1 MNNENKIV
9 FDTPYFKLETIDG
22 DLSSDPYYRLTG
34 PDSAII
40 CLLNS
45 KSEILLVK
53 QFRPSLGYKT
63 FEFPAGAVEVGEEP
77 QQAAIREVLEETGYK
92 CELLSLGTYF
102 HLMMNR
108 TNIRDFLFI
117 GLVEESETQ
126 IRNEN
131 AIEVQWISRNNLLKL
146 AINGD
151 YRQLAGLGIMQLAG
165 GVLGI
170 DIWHESD
177 KLVVEVLRNS
187 LSAEEG

>member
-1 MNNENKIV
+1 MTRENKIV
-9 FDTPYFKLETIDG
+9 FDTPYFKLEKIDSN
-22 DLSSDPYYRLTG
+22 LANDPYYRLTG
-34 PDSAII
+34 PDSAIA

-45 KSEILLVK
+45 KSELLLVR

-92 CELLSLGTYF
+92 CELLPLGTYF

-117 GLVEESETQ
+117 GLVAEKETQ
-126 IRNEN
+126 IRNERG
-131 AIEVQWISRNNLLKL
+131 IDVQWITRKNLLKL
-146 AINGD
+146 SVSGD

-165 GVLGI
+165 GILGI
-170 DIWHESD
+170 DMWHASD
-177 KLVVEVLRNS
+177 KLVVDRLKDFLRMK
-187 LSAEEG
+187 